1 MIWQLISAIAAP
13 LLILD
18 CLEAVHKKVIQVEYT
33 RASNVFF
40 DVLLVLVKEDV
51 PCFTVMV
58 VFLC

>member
-1 MIWQLISAIAAP
+1 MAINLSHRCPSADFG
-13 LLILD
+13 LL
-18 CLEAVHKKVIQVEYT
+18 VHKKVIQVEYT

-40 DVLLVLVKEDV
+40 DVLLVLAKEDV